1 MDITK
6 EQVEDF
12 IEEVLPLTERE
23 VISYELSPAEGLPI
37 TDSKVGGV
45 PYIPK
50 GGALPRTSDGYPLF
64 MIAQINCEQLP
75 PNSFYP
81 KKGLLQ
87 FWIADSEDPLY
98 GLDYDDPCSNDNKRV
113 LYYPTIG
120 EALPIDDFI
129 DDYTFNN
136 ENLPFNSGKQFALH
150 FRKDTES
157 ISLEERAANQLF
169 FEKWNEAFSTQI
181 TTIDEFF
188 EEVPNDICEEIN
200 ASLLK
205 EPTGH
210 KIGGVSLLH

>member
-50 GGALPRTSDGYPLF
+50 GGTLPRTSDGYPLF

-87 FWIADSEDPLY
+87 FWIRIVDE
-98 GLDYDDPCSNDNKRV
+98 K
-113 LYYPTIG
+113 
-120 EALPIDDFI
+120 FI
-129 DDYTFNN
+129 D
-136 ENLPFNSGKQFALH
+136 
-150 FRKDTES
+150 
-157 ISLEERAANQLF
+157 
-169 FEKWNEAFSTQI
+169 
-181 TTIDEFF
+181 
-188 EEVPNDICEEIN
+188 
-200 ASLLK
+200 
-205 EPTGH
+205 
-210 KIGGVSLLH
+210 

>member
-50 GGALPRTSDGYPLF
+50 GGTLPRTSDGYPLF

-75 PNSFYP
+75 QNSFYP

-87 FWIADSEDPLY
+87 FWIRIPDKKFIDEYNQGICNYEERNDPF
-98 GLDYDDPCSNDNKRV
+98 SDNNRRV
-113 LYYPTIG
+113 LYYPT
-120 EALPIDDFI
+120 L
-129 DDYTFNN
+129 T
-136 ENLPFNSGKQFALH
+136 
-150 FRKDTES
+150 
-157 ISLEERAANQLF
+157 
-169 FEKWNEAFSTQI
+169 
-181 TTIDEFF
+181 
-188 EEVPNDICEEIN
+188 
-200 ASLLK
+200 
-205 EPTGH
+205 
-210 KIGGVSLLH
+210 

>member
-50 GGALPRTSDGYPLF
+50 GGTLPRTSDGYPLF

-81 KKGLLQ
+81 KN
-87 FWIADSEDPLY
+87 
-98 GLDYDDPCSNDNKRV
+98 GLD
-113 LYYPTIG
+113 
-120 EALPIDDFI
+120 
-129 DDYTFNN
+129 
-136 ENLPFNSGKQFALH
+136 
-150 FRKDTES
+150 RKS
-157 ISLEERAANQLF
+157 
-169 FEKWNEAFSTQI
+169 
-181 TTIDEFF
+181 
-188 EEVPNDICEEIN
+188 V
-200 ASLLK
+200 
-205 EPTGH
+205 
-210 KIGGVSLLH
+210 V